1 MATAPITVIVD
12 GLPVTYC
19 PTGYAQG
26 CFEIQSRGRG
36 MDYANVTVWPSA
48 HQHRLTSGAPD
59 KYLDLN
65 MKGLWQ
71 QEAYVFLLE
80 FGMTVEK
87 VLQSLNQPEEFDDKA
102 CRMCEKPTI
111 RRVGTNS
118 PRLYCS
124 KSCQMK
130 YAAWAQLAKEL
141 TEKFQDNLHSDLN
154 EKLKARTA

>member
-1 MATAPITVIVD
+1 MATAVQIPQESVTVIVD
-12 GLPVTYC
+12 GHRTTFLPM
-19 PTGYAQG
+19 GYALG

-36 MDYANVTVWPSA
+36 MDYANVTVWPST

-87 VLQSLNQPEEFDDKA
+87 VLASLSEKHTTPDYLPV
-102 CRMCEKPTI
+102 CTYCEIAPVK
-111 RRVGTNS
+111 RS
-118 PRLYCS
+118 HQKYCS
-124 KSCQMK
+124 EECKKKGM
-130 YAAWAQLAKEL
+130 AWVRLQNKLAKE
-141 TEKFQDNLHSDLN
+141 NPRIRSR
-154 EKLKARTA
+154 A